1 VAPTLR
7 RRSGASLAA
16 RLGAGNLPSTAAID
30 VQTKA
35 SNEILLLHQSNC
47 ASRSR
52 GGTYRTGGGSPPKY
66 RMSDLNQLVTDSPT
80 IIVATV
86 ANATAVLK
94 DDGRF
99 LFSNYQ
105 LNVIETIKGNF
116 AKTDELEMK
125 GGTYT
130 FSDGSIVNWV
140 EPAWKSLRTGT
151 TYILFLHRWEDV
163 PNQFRVVSAGQGI
176 FEITSDG
183 EHLISYTYIPYPYD
197 PLIDEAKE
205 GKDAFLKKVRSIV
218 VATKRS

>member
-1 VAPTLR
+1 MKFHYFINLTA
-7 RRSGASLAA
+7 LAA
-16 RLGAGNLPSTAAID
+16 AMGFATISLSSDPDISMLQRQPDGLHKAAL
-30 VQTKA
+30 A
-35 SNEILLLHQSNC
+35 S
-47 ASRSR
+47 
-52 GGTYRTGGGSPPKY
+52 GGTYRTAGGAPPKY
-66 RMSDLNQLVTDSPT
+66 RMSDLNQLVTDSPN
-80 IIVATV
+80 IVVATV

-99 LFSNYQ
+99 LFTNYQ

-116 AKTDELEMK
+116 TEADELEVM

-130 FSDGSIVNWV
+130 FSDGSVVNWV

-183 EHLISYTYIPYPYD
+183 EHLISYTYIPFM
-197 PLIDEAKE
+197 KN
-205 GKDAFLKKVRSIV
+205 VRSIV
-218 VATKRS
+218 SATKRG

>member
-1 VAPTLR
+1 MTFYCFINLPA
-7 RRSGASLAA
+7 LAA
-16 RLGAGNLPSTAAID
+16 AMSFAATSLSSDLDINML
-30 VQTKA
+30 QQQPEGLHKA
-35 SNEILLLHQSNC
+35 AL
-47 ASRSR
+47 AS
-52 GGTYRTGGGSPPKY
+52 GGTYRTGGGSPPKS
-66 RMSDLNQLVTDSPT
+66 RVSDLNQLVTGSPT

-99 LFSNYQ
+99 LFTNYQ

-116 AKTDELEMK
+116 AKSDELEMM
-125 GGTYT
+125 GGSYT

-183 EHLISYTYIPYPYD
+183 EHLISYTYIPYPFD
-197 PLIDEAKE
+197 PLIDDASAGRE
-205 GKDAFLKKVRSIV
+205 AFLKKVRSIA
-218 VATKRS
+218 VATLNVAAGS

>member
-1 VAPTLR
+1 MKFYCFIKLTALVAAMSFATISLSSDLDINMLQQQPDGLHKAAL
-7 RRSGASLAA
+7 AS
-16 RLGAGNLPSTAAID
+16 
-30 VQTKA
+30 
-35 SNEILLLHQSNC
+35 
-47 ASRSR
+47 

-86 ANATAVLK
+86 TNATAVLK

-99 LFSNYQ
+99 LFTNYQ

-116 AKTDELEMK
+116 AKTDELEMM
-125 GGTYT
+125 GGTYK

-197 PLIDEAKE
+197 TLID
-205 GKDAFLKKVRSIV
+205 DASAGRESFLKKVRSIA
-218 VATKRS
+218 VATLNVAAGS

>member
-1 VAPTLR
+1 MKFYCFINLTA
-7 RRSGASLAA
+7 LAA
-16 RLGAGNLPSTAAID
+16 AMSFATISLSSDLDINMLQRQPDGLHKAAL
-30 VQTKA
+30 A
-35 SNEILLLHQSNC
+35 S
-47 ASRSR
+47 

-66 RMSDLNQLVTDSPT
+66 RMSDLNQLVTGSPT

-99 LFSNYQ
+99 LFTNYQ
-105 LNVIETIKGNF
+105 RNVIEIIKGNF
-116 AKTDELEMK
+116 TKTDELEMM

-130 FSDGSIVNWV
+130 FSDGSIVNWA

-151 TYILFLHRWEDV
+151 TCILFLHRWEDV

-183 EHLISYTYIPYPYD
+183 EHLISYTYIPYPHD
-197 PLIDEAKE
+197 PLIDDASAGKE
-205 GKDAFLKKVRSIV
+205 AFLKKVRSIA
-218 VATKRS
+218 VATLNVAAGS

>member
-1 VAPTLR
+1 MKFHYFINLTA
-7 RRSGASLAA
+7 LAA
-16 RLGAGNLPSTAAID
+16 ATGFATISLSSDLDMGMLQRQPGGLHKAAL
-30 VQTKA
+30 A
-35 SNEILLLHQSNC
+35 S
-47 ASRSR
+47 

-80 IIVATV
+80 IVVATA

-99 LFSNYQ
+99 LYTNYQ

-116 AKTDELEMK
+116 TKADELEMM

-130 FSDGSIVNWV
+130 FSDGSVVNWV

-176 FEITSDG
+176 FEIASDG

-197 PLIDEAKE
+197 PLIDEAKK
-205 GKDAFLKKVRSIV
+205 GKDAFMNNVRSIV
-218 VATKRS
+218 SATKRG

>member
-1 VAPTLR
+1 MKSYCFINLTA
-7 RRSGASLAA
+7 LAA
-16 RLGAGNLPSTAAID
+16 AMSFATVSLSSDLNINMLQRQPDGLHKAAL
-30 VQTKA
+30 A
-35 SNEILLLHQSNC
+35 S
-47 ASRSR
+47 

-86 ANATAVLK
+86 ANANAVLK

-99 LFSNYQ
+99 LFTNYQ

-116 AKTDELEMK
+116 AKTDELEMM

-130 FSDGSIVNWV
+130 FSDGSIVNWF
-140 EPAWKSLRTGT
+140 EPAWKSLRTDT

-197 PLIDEAKE
+197 PLIDDARAGRE
-205 GKDAFLKKVRSIV
+205 AFLKKVRSIA
-218 VATKRS
+218 VATLNVAAGS

>member
-1 VAPTLR
+1 MKFYCFINLTA
-7 RRSGASLAA
+7 LAA
-16 RLGAGNLPSTAAID
+16 AMSFATVSLSSDLNINMLQQQPDGLHKAAL
-30 VQTKA
+30 A
-35 SNEILLLHQSNC
+35 S
-47 ASRSR
+47 

-66 RMSDLNQLVTDSPT
+66 RMSDLNQLVRDSPT

-86 ANATAVLK
+86 TNATAVLK

-99 LFSNYQ
+99 LFTNYQ
-105 LNVIETIKGNF
+105 LNVIETIKGEF
-116 AKTDELEMK
+116 AKSDELEMK

-151 TYILFLHRWEDV
+151 TYILFLHRWEDA

-183 EHLISYTYIPYPYD
+183 ERLISYTYIPYPYD
-197 PLIDEAKE
+197 PLIDDASAGRE
-205 GKDAFLKKVRSIV
+205 AFLKKVRSIT
-218 VATKRS
+218 VATLNVAAGS

>member
-1 VAPTLR
+1 MNFYCFIDLTA
-7 RRSGASLAA
+7 LAA
-16 RLGAGNLPSTAAID
+16 AMSFATISLSSDLDINMLQRQPDGLHKAAL
-30 VQTKA
+30 A
-35 SNEILLLHQSNC
+35 S
-47 ASRSR
+47 

-99 LFSNYQ
+99 LFTNYQ

-116 AKTDELEMK
+116 AKADELEMM

-130 FSDGSIVNWV
+130 FSDGAIVNWV

-205 GKDAFLKKVRSIV
+205 SKDAFLKKVRSIV
-218 VATKRS
+218 VATLSVAE

>member
-1 VAPTLR
+1 MKLNVVVR
-7 RRSGASLAA
+7 LA
-16 RLGAGNLPSTAAID
+16 TAAAAMSFATISLSSDLD
-30 VQTKA
+30 VNMLQRQPDGLHKA
-35 SNEILLLHQSNC
+35 AL
-47 ASRSR
+47 AS

-86 ANATAVLK
+86 TNATAVLK
-94 DDGRF
+94 EEGRF
-99 LFSNYQ
+99 LFTNYQ

-183 EHLISYTYIPYPYD
+183 EHLISYAYIPYPYD
-197 PLIDEAKE
+197 PLLDDASAGRE
-205 GKDAFLKKVRSIV
+205 AFLKKVRSIV
-218 VATKRS
+218 VATLSVAE